1 MASKTRI
8 EIHDRGRGEFTDPE
22 FVRHIN
28 ELEDQADKDVQ
39 AMNVNFRW
47 GREQVALVK
56 KAAALVGVPYQ
67 TYLKQVVWKQA
78 LEDIHQA
85 ELAGAKK

>member
-1 MASKTRI
+1 LSTA
-8 EIHDRGRGEFTDPE
+8 
-22 FVRHIN
+22 
-28 ELEDQADKDVQ
+28 QADRDVE

-78 LEDIHQA
+78 VEDIRRA
-85 ELAGAKK
+85 ESAGAKQ

>member
-1 MASKTRI
+1 MVKNKI
-8 EIHDRGRGEFTDPE
+8 EMRDLGPGEFTDPK
-22 FVRHIN
+22 FVAHIN
-28 ELEDQADKDVQ
+28 ELEEQADRDVE

-78 LEDIHQA
+78 LEDIRRA
-85 ELAGAKK
+85 ETAGIKK

>member
-1 MASKTRI
+1 MGKHRI
-8 EIHDRGRGEFTDPE
+8 DVRDLGQGEFTGPG
-22 FVRHIN
+22 FVAQIN
-28 ELEDQADKDVQ
+28 EMEEQADRDVS

-56 KAAALVGVPYQ
+56 RAAALVGVPYQ

-78 LEDIHQA
+78 VADIREA
-85 ELAGAKK
+85 ASAAAKK

>member
-1 MASKTRI
+1 
-8 EIHDRGRGEFTDPE
+8 
-22 FVRHIN
+22 
-28 ELEDQADKDVQ
+28 
-39 AMNVNFRW
+39 MNVNFRW

-78 LEDIHQA
+78 VEDIRRA
-85 ELAGAKK
+85 ESAGAKQ